1 MRLGKGGGAAAAL
14 MRNRFTFGSSHPSRR
29 HSTEPP
35 QILIDMVE
43 QWKLV
48 VKSVEGFYRYPAE
61 KIEERIRE
69 RDDEFL
75 QKLKCPYLKDTKEK
89 T

>member
-43 QWKLV
+43 QGKRG
-48 VKSVEGFYRYPAE
+48 VKSGEGFYRYPAE

-69 RDDEFL
+69 RDYEFL
-75 QKLKCPYLKDTKEK
+75 QKLKCPYLKDTKKK